1 TAVALK
7 FGASR
12 WTATAI
18 FIPPCVGAHRSERV
32 SVCVGLVC
40 GRSGRRWQGGRVR
53 SLAPRGSRAQAL
65 PVTDERTRARE
76 RLTTAFGWLS
86 GGALGLLANFGVYRA
101 VGDTYPVT
109 ISTFIVF
116 VAGAFGG
123 SWLAD

>member
-1 TAVALK
+1 M
-7 FGASR
+7 
-12 WTATAI
+12 
-18 FIPPCVGAHRSERV
+18 
-32 SVCVGLVC
+32 
-40 GRSGRRWQGGRVR
+40 R

-123 SWLAD
+123 SWLADRFGARAFKPLGITAGLLLALLIMLVLASFLGAGSTP